1 MEGWAGKEPA
11 SQIGKDARMTTLLQT
26 DPRRAAR
33 DASRKPLRPLEMP
46 VLFQLADLSHF
57 QVKVTPPSSN
67 PSVPER
73 QVISS
78 PAESPD
84 PVVQGAPPEREI
96 SRVEQATA
104 EIPSVEVAPVEPLPE
119 PAAHTL
125 AVEEIVTPPTMTPV
139 MPVEDPVIEKTA
151 ETTIEVAT
159 AVAISATEATPP
171 QEPNSP
177 TPRERAEQRAKS
189 RQPVSSNNDW
199 MRTHGKYIAVGFI
212 VALIATIYLAQSGD
226 EPPPANPNST
236 VSANAE
242 PKVPEPLPVSEAE
255 AKITDAHT
263 ARESIPAPG
272 GGRSPAL
279 VKEANLANEQ
289 SPAEAHA
296 ELHSPALN
304 NTVKEPS
311 EPVDVAESKT
321 LFPWKDSGE
330 NRVASKP
337 GESRSNMQLN
347 PHVTNRQS
355 PSPAVVPENESQGV
369 APSVY
374 GPPGNQPQ
382 EPSAEEPAAAEQNAP
397 SNYPATN
404 PSSFGEYQPSQNRP
418 ATTPPRASSP
428 RATPASYEP
437 ATSNNVP
444 PTRTSGPRNE
454 RTGSG
459 LY

>member
-1 MEGWAGKEPA
+1 
-11 SQIGKDARMTTLLQT
+11 MTTLLQT

-33 DASRKPLRPLEMP
+33 DASRKPLRPPLEMP
-46 VLFQLADLSHF
+46 VLFQLADLSQF
-57 QVKVTPPSSN
+57 QGKVTPPSSN
-67 PSVPER
+67 PSAPVP
-73 QVISS
+73 QVISP

-84 PVVQGAPPEREI
+84 PVVQETPLEREVP
-96 SRVEQATA
+96 RVELATA
-104 EIPSVEVAPVEPLPE
+104 EIPTVEVAPVEPLPE
-119 PAAHTL
+119 PAAPIV
-125 AVEEIVTPPTMTPV
+125 AVEEIETPPTIAAV
-139 MPVEDPVIEKTA
+139 IPVENPVVEKTA
-151 ETTIEVAT
+151 ETAIEVAT
-159 AVAISATEATPP
+159 AAAISETETTPP
-171 QEPNSP
+171 QESNAP

-189 RQPVSSNNDW
+189 RQPASSNNDW
-199 MRTHGKYIAVGFI
+199 MRTHGKYIAAGFI

-226 EPPPANPNST
+226 EPPPANPDTT

-242 PKVPEPLPVSEAE
+242 PEVQSPLPASEAE

-263 ARESIPAPG
+263 AKESIPAPG

-296 ELHSPALN
+296 ELHSPTTD

-311 EPVDVAESKT
+311 EPIDVAESKT
-321 LFPWKDSGE
+321 LFPWKDAGE
-330 NRVASKP
+330 SRVASKP
-337 GESRSNMQLN
+337 SDPRSNMQLN
-347 PHVTNRQS
+347 PHVTNRQPS
-355 PSPAVVPENESQGV
+355 PPAVVPENESEGV
-369 APSVY
+369 VPSVY

-382 EPSAEEPAAAEQNAP
+382 EPAAEQPAGPERNAP
-397 SNYPATN
+397 SNYPVTN
-404 PSSFGEYQPSQNRP
+404 PSSFGQYQPSQNRP

-437 ATSNNVP
+437 ATSNTVP